1 MSSKLL
7 NFPAA
12 TTTKFVSNST
22 ASSGSSSSRIP
33 PSVAW
38 NYDNLRLAEVLCP
51 VCQSVLV
58 EPVFLPCKHL
68 FCRDCLSGTIE
79 KNSLCCPCCRK
90 RFGTWYRHASRGN
103 TLVHERLWEAIQSQF
118 RDLLEDDSSP
128 RATKA
133 STTSHA
139 TSTTFPKLNS
149 PGCLRKEYN
158 EELKRYQQ
166 ELLEEKQKEVIASE
180 HYIINLYKQ
189 EGVIDL
195 ADSSSH
201 VSVSSATTPDLQDT
215 GTKVCGGNTSSL
227 AGPSSSSSHQL
238 GPKAAAYGSGTMATA
253 DSRSDKIVAT
263 HGSSRASPSNGSVIS
278 ISSTSSAVSAVTS
291 TSCVSSSI
299 SERFSI
305 IKSVTQTLGR
315 SAELVKQKA
324 TDLTQRL
331 SFGKQKTTTTT
342 TTTAIDL
349 NKSELCMK
357 PTELHKTEQR
367 GAVDEDDDDGEADE
381 TDSLKAEQNHF
392 VPIHASLPKSSF
404 SLDSVVRVP
413 PKRTPQ
419 ACTKYTLS
427 PRKCSIRSLLNP
439 TTPDG
444 RSAFS
449 VVNFC
454 LLTPPKNPISPDDT
468 TAAEQEEPSSHSSS
482 ASGSREKK
490 TNGTTVQA
498 RGGRRRRKLKFS
510 PTKARKSSSTV
521 VARSGGNV
529 GSSEAVPGTTTRATR
544 RTSDTKTTA
553 TLLKD
558 IIVSDQ
564 QRLEQQIEM
573 ERRDFEF
580 AQKLQQK
587 LNRPH
592 GVMQEIHRPY
602 PPVARNCSYSLRRKG
617 SDNVSELSGTSTKRQ
632 SEADE
637 PEDAKSV
644 AQRTRKRKATSSSV
658 ENDVPT
664 VSPPSEGTA
673 RKRQTRRTIKAVP
686 VESVSPVASTAVA
699 EAPVQRKSTRNKAR

>member
-7 NFPAA
+7 FPAA
-12 TTTKFVSNST
+12 TAKRFVSNST
-22 ASSGSSSSRIP
+22 TSSSSRIP

-58 EPVFLPCKHL
+58 EPVFLPCEHL

-90 RFGTWYRHASRGN
+90 RFGTWYRHASLRN

-118 RDLLEDDSSP
+118 RDLLEDESSP

-139 TSTTFPKLNS
+139 TTTFPKLNS
-149 PGCLRKEYN
+149 PGSLRKEYN
-158 EELKRYQQ
+158 EELKRYQK
-166 ELLEEKQKEVIASE
+166 ELLEETQKEVIASE
-180 HYIINLYKQ
+180 QYIINLYKQ

-201 VSVSSATTPDLQDT
+201 VSVSSATTPDLQDNA
-215 GTKVCGGNTSSL
+215 TKVCGGNTSSL
-227 AGPSSSSSHQL
+227 AGPSTASDQL
-238 GPKAAAYGSGTMATA
+238 APKVAAYGGTMAAA
-253 DSRSDKIVAT
+253 DSRSDKIVAI
-263 HGSSRASPSNGSVIS
+263 HGSSRASPTNGSVIS

-331 SFGKQKTTTTT
+331 SFGKQKPSTTTTT
-342 TTTAIDL
+342 NAIDL

-367 GAVDEDDDDGEADE
+367 GAVDEDDDGEADE

-404 SLDSVVRVP
+404 SLATVVRVP

-419 ACTKYTLS
+419 ACTKYTMS
-427 PRKCSIRSLLNP
+427 PRKCSMRPLLSP
-439 TTPDG
+439 TPGG

-454 LLTPPKNPISPDDT
+454 LLTPPKNPFTPGGAT
-468 TAAEQEEPSSHSSS
+468 VAEQEEPSSHSSS
-482 ASGSREKK
+482 VSGSREKK
-490 TNGTTVQA
+490 TNGTAVQA
-498 RGGRRRRKLKFS
+498 RGGGGGGGRRRRKLKFT

-521 VARSGGNV
+521 ARAGGNI
-529 GSSEAVPGTTTRATR
+529 GSSEAVPGTTTRTTR
-544 RTSDTKTTA
+544 RSADNKTTA

-617 SDNVSELSGTSTKRQ
+617 SDNVSETSTGASTKRQ

-664 VSPPSEGTA
+664 VSPPSEGTNT
-673 RKRQTRRTIKAVP
+673 RKRQTRRTIKAEP
-686 VESVSPVASTAVA
+686 VESVSPITSAV
-699 EAPVQRKSTRNKAR
+699 APVQRKSSRNKAR

>member
-12 TTTKFVSNST
+12 TTTRFVSNST
-22 ASSGSSSSRIP
+22 ASSSTRIP

-133 STTSHA
+133 STTTHA
-139 TSTTFPKLNS
+139 TTTFPKLNS
-149 PGCLRKEYN
+149 PGSLRKEYN

-180 HYIINLYKQ
+180 QYIINLYKQ

-201 VSVSSATTPDLQDT
+201 VSVSSATTPDLQEN
-215 GTKVCGGNTSSL
+215 GTKVYGGNTSSL

-238 GPKAAAYGSGTMATA
+238 APKAATYGTGTMAAA

-263 HGSSRASPSNGSVIS
+263 QGSSRASPSNGSVIS

-331 SFGKQKTTTTT
+331 SFGKQKTTTTN
-342 TTTAIDL
+342 IDL

-367 GAVDEDDDDGEADE
+367 GAVDEDDDGEADE

-404 SLDSVVRVP
+404 SLDTVVRVP

-419 ACTKYTLS
+419 ACAAKYTLS
-427 PRKCSIRSLLNP
+427 PRKCSIRPLLSP
-439 TTPDG
+439 STAGG

-454 LLTPPKNPISPDDT
+454 LLTPPKNPLSPDGA
-468 TAAEQEEPSSHSSS
+468 TAAEQEEPSSHSSPVS
-482 ASGSREKK
+482 ASQEKK
-490 TNGTTVQA
+490 ANGTTVQA
-498 RGGRRRRKLKFS
+498 RGGGRRRRKLKFT

-521 VARSGGNV
+521 ARSGGNA
-529 GSSEAVPGTTTRATR
+529 GSSEAVQGTTTRTTR
-544 RTSDTKTTA
+544 RTSDSKTTT

-617 SDNVSELSGTSTKRQ
+617 SDNVSESSGVSTKRQ
-632 SEADE
+632 TEADV

-673 RKRQTRRTIKAVP
+673 RKRQTRRTIKAEP
-686 VESVSPVASTAVA
+686 VESTSTGASVEAAV
-699 EAPVQRKSTRNKAR
+699 APVQRKSTRNKAR

>member
-12 TTTKFVSNST
+12 TTTRFVSNST
-22 ASSGSSSSRIP
+22 TSSSNSSRIP
-33 PSVAW
+33 SSVVW

-118 RDLLEDDSSP
+118 RDLLEDESSP
-128 RATKA
+128 RASKA
-133 STTSHA
+133 ATASH
-139 TSTTFPKLNS
+139 TNTFPKLNS
-149 PGCLRKEYN
+149 PGSLRKEYN

-180 HYIINLYKQ
+180 QYIINLYKQ

-201 VSVSSATTPDLQDT
+201 VSVSSATTPDLQDNGT
-215 GTKVCGGNTSSL
+215 TGFGTKSHTTSSL
-227 AGPSSSSSHQL
+227 AGPSSSSHQL
-238 GPKAAAYGSGTMATA
+238 AAAKAATYGGTMAAA
-253 DSRSDKIVAT
+253 DSRSEKIVAT
-263 HGSSRASPSNGSVIS
+263 NRSSRASPSNGSVIS

-342 TTTAIDL
+342 NAIDL

-367 GAVDEDDDDGEADE
+367 GTVDGDDDGEADE

-404 SLDSVVRVP
+404 SLDTVFRVP

-419 ACTKYTLS
+419 ACTKYTLT
-427 PRKCSIRSLLNP
+427 PRKCSIRPLLSP
-439 TTPDG
+439 VAG
-444 RSAFS
+444 ARSAFS

-454 LLTPPKNPISPDDT
+454 LLTPPKNPFSPDDA
-468 TAAEQEEPSSHSSS
+468 TAVESEEKSSS
-482 ASGSREKK
+482 PSPSATASREKK
-490 TNGTTVQA
+490 ANGTTVQTP
-498 RGGRRRRKLKFS
+498 RGGRRRRKLKFT
-510 PTKARKSSSTV
+510 PTKARKSSST
-521 VARSGGNV
+521 AGRSGGNV
-529 GSSEAVPGTTTRATR
+529 RSSEAVASTTRTTR
-544 RTSDTKTTA
+544 RTSDNKVVTT

-617 SDNVSELSGTSTKRQ
+617 SDNVSESSGVSTKRQ
-632 SEADE
+632 SGEADE

-664 VSPPSEGTA
+664 VSPPSEGTT
-673 RKRQTRRTIKAVP
+673 RKRQTRRTIKAEP
-686 VESVSPVASTAVA
+686 VESVSPAVA
-699 EAPVQRKSTRNKAR
+699 MAMPPVQRKSTRNKAR